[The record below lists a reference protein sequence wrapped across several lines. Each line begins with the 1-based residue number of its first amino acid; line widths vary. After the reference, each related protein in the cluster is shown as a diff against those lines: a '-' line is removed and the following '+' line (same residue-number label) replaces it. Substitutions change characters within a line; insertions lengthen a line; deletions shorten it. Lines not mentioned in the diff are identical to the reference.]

1 MEKRQ
6 IILPEKEYAKA
17 PEKDL
22 VTKIGLN
29 TSEELLR
36 EGDKT
41 ILLDVQDLFGE
52 ERNES
57 PKYKIYGKLKMIFRN
72 LYSGTTGYAKLQK
85 SLYLNG
91 DGATGAQNEGFL
103 PYDEFA
109 FLRRDL
115 LREVITEPDVN
126 AGTMGTYTGYGVS
139 VTGNNNHASI
149 STMDAP
155 YHNWNLYL
163 SYVYGSDPEYPI
175 SYTLT
180 GGVKTPSGNKAKH
193 GIPARVTDKGSYYK
207 LTTPVPHGIEQ
218 KEFVVINGTAHS
230 IKSIG
235 DEVYESEKYVIN
247 VDKTELSGTTISGVI
262 MIKRCLSDNDVTG
275 TTCSY
280 YVHKH
285 KTLTDNSAYI
295 MDKAGFETPIFEDEK
310 KLLFENSAQEN
321 DVLVERNRMESVIF
335 DFREPFILTGITNN
349 LDFTP
354 SEVYLSVVFKNGSG
368 YFEYPPKVG
377 YKFHLHNSWVD
388 EHFSGSTSNETGMSG
403 QTFTRTQGSDTYT
416 FSSGT
421 TLPKGTILT
430 GAFVEYDPVN
440 LKERI
445 ISESL
450 HKITNPVSIF
460 DFNQDDSVYYL
471 GNSAQN
477 KMGLYYQPHYRIKLR
492 QLSPYIE
499 TSNTDNIYDLPDNV
513 QYFPKE
519 GIWKW
524 RDVYDHGYIDDEG
537 NGTNFPFVNGQHY
550 VMQDINFYMRNEKE
564 YLNKTNGIR
573 AFGKKKTIC

>member
-22 VTKIGLN
+22 VTKIGLD
-29 TSEELLR
+29 TSEEFLR

-41 ILLDVQDLFGE
+41 ILLDVQQLFGE
-52 ERNES
+52 ERIES

-72 LYSGTTGYAKLQK
+72 LYSGTTGYSKLQK

-91 DGATGAQNEGFL
+91 DGATGAQNQGFL

-115 LREVITEPDVN
+115 LREVITEPDVSPS
-126 AGTMGTYTGYGVS
+126 TMGTYDGYTVS
-139 VTGNNNHASI
+139 VTGNNNHVAI

-155 YHNWNLYL
+155 YHNWSLHL
-163 SYVYGSDPEYPI
+163 SYVHDSDPEYPVK
-175 SYTLT
+175 YTLT
-180 GGVKTPSGNKAKH
+180 GGVKTPPNNKAKN
-193 GIPARVTDKGSYYK
+193 GIPARVSDMGAYYK
-207 LTTPVPHGIEQ
+207 LITPVPHGIQQ
-218 KEFVVINGTAHS
+218 KEFVVINNIAYS
-230 IKSIG
+230 IKSVG
-235 DEVYESEKYVIN
+235 DEFYDSENYVIN
-247 VDKTELSGTTISGVI
+247 LDKTELNGNTLSGIV
-262 MIKRCLSDNDVTG
+262 MIKRCLDDNDITG

-285 KTLTDNSAYI
+285 KVLTNKSAYI

-321 DVLVERNRMESVIF
+321 DVLVERNRMESVLL
-335 DFREPFILTGITNN
+335 DFKDPFILTGITNN
-349 LDFTP
+349 LNFTP
-354 SEVYLSVVFKNGSG
+354 SEVYLSVIFKNSSG

-377 YKFHLHNSWVD
+377 YKFNLHNSWID
-388 EHFSGSTSNETGMSG
+388 EQFSGSTANEVGLTGSG
-403 QTFTRTQGSDTYT
+403 FTRTQNSTTYT
-416 FSSGT
+416 FTSGNT
-421 TLPKGTILT
+421 VSPGTILT
-430 GAFVEYDPVN
+430 GAFVEYDPIN

-450 HKITNPVSIF
+450 HKITNPVSLF
-460 DFNQDDSVYYL
+460 DFNQDDSVYYI
-471 GNSAQN
+471 GNSAEN

-499 TSNTDNIYDLPDNV
+499 TSNTKNIYDLPDNA
-513 QYFPKE
+513 QYAPKQ

-550 VMQDINFYMRNEKE
+550 VMQDINFYLRNEKE
-564 YLNKTNGIR
+564 YLNKTNGLK